1 MTQAPVTIPRYVA
14 GTWSIDPVHS
24 DVSFYVR
31 HMMVSKVRGQ
41 FTEFDAVLTTAAD
54 PLDSHVEATIKLD
67 SISTRNEQRDNHIRS
82 ADFFQV
88 DQYPEMTYASTG
100 VRFDGDDIV
109 VDGELTLKGITQS
122 VPLSVELSGFGPDA
136 YGGTRAG
143 FSATA
148 TINRKDFDVNFQ
160 IPMEGGGVVIGDKVT
175 INIEAEFVLRTV

>member
-1 MTQAPVTIPRYVA
+1 MRQALVTIPGYIA
-14 GTWSIDPVHS
+14 GVWSIDAVHS

-31 HMMVSKVRGQ
+31 HMMVSKVRGE
-41 FTEFDAVLTTAAD
+41 FTEFDAVLTTAPN

-82 ADFFQV
+82 ADFFEV
-88 DQYPEMTYASTG
+88 DQYPEMTYTSTG
-100 VRFDGDDIV
+100 VRYDGDEIV
-109 VDGELTLKGITQS
+109 VDGELTLKGITRP

-175 INIEAEFVLRTV
+175 INIEAEFVLRSA